1 MLVFLWLEVVYFQFL
16 EVTLETSVIT
26 EVVEGELDQETEE
39 IEGVA
44 WKGLE
49 KFIQQ
54 LLIEVVESGNMQ
66 VELCMGLVEIKG
78 QEATEELTGW
88 EVCRVE

>member
-1 MLVFLWLEVVYFQFL
+1 MLVVLWLEVVYFQFF

-26 EVVEGELDQETEE
+26 EVVEGKLDHETEE
-39 IEGVA
+39 IERVA

-66 VELCMGLVEIKG
+66 VELCMGLVEIEG
-78 QEATEELTGW
+78 QEAT
-88 EVCRVE
+88 